1 MDINELRTRIDS
13 VDSELIDLFK
23 KRMNLSAQVAEYKR
37 QNNLP
42 VLDAIRERQKLAD
55 VSEQA
60 GEDMSSYVF
69 ELYSLILEMSRS
81 YQNTILYPTSEMKE
95 VQMQ

>member
-23 KRMNLSAQVAEYKR
+23 KRMGLSAQVAEYKR

-81 YQNTILYPTSEMKE
+81 YQNTILYPASEMKE

>member
-23 KRMNLSAQVAEYKR
+23 KRMDLSAQVAEYKR

-69 ELYSLILEMSRS
+69 DLYSLILEMSRS

-95 VQMQ
+95 VKMK

>member
-1 MDINELRTRIDS
+1 MDINELRTRIDL
-13 VDSELIDLFK
+13 VDSQLIDLFK
-23 KRMNLSAQVAEYKR
+23 KRMDLSAQVAEYKR

-69 ELYSLILEMSRS
+69 DLYSLILEMSRS